1 MTVSAAS
8 VQAKAARLA
17 LVQLA
22 QPGAGDDKAANL
34 AHARDKIAEAV
45 RGGREGKKPDLVVL
59 PVRPAAARSSVSL
72 SRALSD
78 STPTRGC

>member
-1 MTVSAAS
+1 MAVSAAP
-8 VQAKAARLA
+8 VQVKAARLA

-22 QPGAGDDKAANL
+22 QPGAGDHKAANL

-45 RGGREGKKPDLVVL
+45 RGGKEGKKPDLVVL
-59 PVRPAAARSSVSL
+59 PVRPARSSVSL
-72 SRALSD
+72 SRALGD